1 MPVERQVQGVNG
13 SAAAMRVCAAHPETM
28 RDGPKVH
35 AGGLHP
41 RRKAGPVIF
50 VTWRPGSQD
59 PGRFRYGSASYG
71 LVENARKT
79 RDHHPLRASS
89 FQGLHTSRARRTAG
103 QYIVDQH
110 DFSII
115 QNLCALGIEFHGPG
129 KSLCPGLFTETAK
142 AWRSF
147 GSNQAIDAQGS
158 MSHAAELPSEQRCL
172 IIAPVPQPSAVKR
185 NGNDKPEAVSS
196 RKPGGDQFCKHRR

>member
-59 PGRFRYGSASYG
+59 PGRFRYGSVSYG

-79 RDHHPLRASS
+79 RDYHALRASS

-103 QYIVDQH
+103 QYIVDHH
-110 DFSII
+110 DFSTI
-115 QNLCALGIEFHGPG
+115 QNLCALGIDFHGPG
-129 KSLCPGLFTETAK
+129 QSLCPGLSTKTAK
-142 AWRSF
+142 AWRGF

-196 RKPGGDQFCKHRR
+196 RKPGGDQFSKHRR

>member
-59 PGRFRYGSASYG
+59 PGRFRYGSVSYG

-79 RDHHPLRASS
+79 RDHHALRASG
-89 FQGLHTSRARRTAG
+89 FQRLHTSRARRTAS
-103 QYIVDQH
+103 QYIVDQN
-110 DFSII
+110 DVSII
-115 QNLCALGIEFHGPG
+115 QNSCALGIDLYSPG

-142 AWRSF
+142 AWRGF
-147 GSNQAIDAQGS
+147 GSYQSIYAQGS
-158 MSHAAELPSEQRCL
+158 MSHAAELPSEQRRL
-172 IIAPVPQPSAVKR
+172 IIAPVPQPSTVKR

>member
-110 DFSII
+110 DVSVI
-115 QNLCALGIEFHGPG
+115 QNSCALGIDFHGPG
-129 KSLCPGLFTETAK
+129 QSLCPGLSSETTK
-142 AWRSF
+142 AWRGF
-147 GSNQAIDAQGS
+147 GSNQSIHAQGS

-185 NGNDKPEAVSS
+185 NGNNKPEAVSS

>member
-50 VTWRPGSQD
+50 VTWRPGSED
-59 PGRFRYGSASYG
+59 PGRFRYGSVSYG

-79 RDHHPLRASS
+79 RDHHALRASS

-103 QYIVDQH
+103 QYIVYQH
-110 DFSII
+110 DLSII
-115 QNLCALGIEFHGPG
+115 QNSCALGIDLYSSG

-142 AWRSF
+142 AWRGF

-185 NGNDKPEAVSS
+185 NRNDKPEAVCS

>member
-59 PGRFRYGSASYG
+59 PGRFRYGSVSYG

-79 RDHHPLRASS
+79 RDHHALRASG
-89 FQGLHTSRARRTAG
+89 FQRLHTSRARRTAS
-103 QYIVDQH
+103 QYIVDQN
-110 DFSII
+110 DVSII
-115 QNLCALGIEFHGPG
+115 QNSCALGIDFHGPG
-129 KSLCPGLFTETAK
+129 KSLCPGLSSETTK
-142 AWRSF
+142 AWRGF
-147 GSNQAIDAQGS
+147 GSNQSIHAQGS

>member
-35 AGGLHP
+35 AGGLHQ

-79 RDHHPLRASS
+79 RDHHALRASS

-110 DFSII
+110 DVSIMLVRLETRPDLSLTHGEKI
-115 QNLCALGIEFHGPG
+115 KVPTRPCARPSQPQWINIVRPFLEGRYAQPTTPVRRTKTNTHQ
-129 KSLCPGLFTETAK
+129 GLA
-142 AWRSF
+142 
-147 GSNQAIDAQGS
+147 
-158 MSHAAELPSEQRCL
+158 
-172 IIAPVPQPSAVKR
+172 
-185 NGNDKPEAVSS
+185 
-196 RKPGGDQFCKHRR
+196 

>member
-59 PGRFRYGSASYG
+59 PGRFRYGSVSYG
-71 LVENARKT
+71 LIENARKT

-89 FQGLHTSRARRTAG
+89 FQGLHTSRARRTAS

-110 DFSII
+110 DLSII
-115 QNLCALGIEFHGPG
+115 QNSCALGIDLYGPG

-142 AWRSF
+142 AWRGF

-158 MSHAAELPSEQRCL
+158 MSHAAKLPSEQRCL

-196 RKPGGDQFCKHRR
+196 RKPGGDQFSKHRR

>member
-59 PGRFRYGSASYG
+59 PGRFRYGSVSYG

-79 RDHHPLRASS
+79 RDHHALRVSG
-89 FQGLHTSRARRTAG
+89 FQRLHTSRARRTAS
-103 QYIVDQH
+103 QYIVDQN
-110 DFSII
+110 DVSII
-115 QNLCALGIEFHGPG
+115 QNSCALGIDLYSSG

-142 AWRSF
+142 AWRGF

-185 NGNDKPEAVSS
+185 NGNDKPEAVCS

>member
-79 RDHHPLRASS
+79 RDHHALRASS

-110 DFSII
+110 DVSII
-115 QNLCALGIEFHGPG
+115 QNSCALGIDFHGPG

-142 AWRSF
+142 AWRGF

-158 MSHAAELPSEQRCL
+158 MSHAAELTSEQRCL

-185 NGNDKPEAVSS
+185 NGNDKPEAVCS

>member
-50 VTWRPGSQD
+50 VTWRPGSED
-59 PGRFRYGSASYG
+59 PGRFRYGSVSYG

-79 RDHHPLRASS
+79 RDHHALRASG
-89 FQGLHTSRARRTAG
+89 FQRLHTSRARRTAS
-103 QYIVDQH
+103 QYIVDQN
-110 DFSII
+110 DVSII
-115 QNLCALGIEFHGPG
+115 QNSCALGIDFHGPG

-142 AWRSF
+142 AWRGF